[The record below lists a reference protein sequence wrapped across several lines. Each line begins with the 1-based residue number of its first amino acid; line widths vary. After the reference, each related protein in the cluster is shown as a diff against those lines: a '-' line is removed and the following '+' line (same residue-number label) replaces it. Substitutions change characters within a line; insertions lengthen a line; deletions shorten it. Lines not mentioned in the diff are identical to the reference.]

1 MPNFENIVIFSD
13 LDGTFL
19 NDQHR
24 APEVNLRAVEMF
36 TANGG
41 RFAFASG
48 RTIQALDTLVPV
60 SLVNIPCILCNG
72 SYIYDFCSE
81 QMLRELFLEPEV
93 SKALL
98 QKIDS
103 EFPEIGYRIAVREGF
118 LIPKMTESLRQGLYL
133 FQEQAIPVALSE
145 TLDASQWYKIV
156 FHGRAEEMDLLKRC
170 ICEFSGENAFA
181 LSQST
186 DFLLEATSIDATKGT
201 QLQWMKRWLE
211 SQHGSPVT
219 VYAIGDYD
227 NDLDMLS
234 KADVSACPQ
243 NASAEIHKLA
253 KLHTVS
259 NNEGAIAD
267 LIRQIAEQRD

>member
-1 MPNFENIVIFSD
+1 MPDFKNIVIFSD

-19 NDQHR
+19 NDQNR
-24 APEVNLRAVEMF
+24 APDTNLRAVEMF

-60 SLVNIPCILCNG
+60 SLANIPCILCNG
-72 SYIYDFCSE
+72 SYIYDFRAK
-81 QMLRELFLEPEV
+81 QMLRELFLEPEL

-133 FQEQAIPVALSE
+133 FQEQAIPVTSPDLH
-145 TLDASQWYKIV
+145 DASQWYKIV
-156 FHGRAEEMDLLKRC
+156 FHGRAGEMDSLKQFIR
-170 ICEFSGENAFA
+170 EFSGENAFA

-186 DFLLEATSIDATKGT
+186 DFLLEATRIDATKGT

-211 SQHGSPVT
+211 SQHSSSVT

-227 NDLDMLS
+227 NDRDMLS

-243 NASAEIHKLA
+243 NASAEIRKLA

-267 LIRQIAEQRD
+267 LIRQIAEQRE